1 MKINRSLGVSTKI
14 QEALNSSHIG
24 LLNSVYPTDLGAGH
38 GNHGSGRDRVY
49 TVSGTLQTM
58 LITATMQDK
67 SLKNSVNLHYISHQ
81 KSRELRM
88 AALTKDI
95 QEEEQKAGQGPRKAG
110 RPRLFKPKLPK
121 SKASD
126 HSLNTA
132 AYSKARKR
140 VPQALADELFGSSI
154 IEDAKNDY
162 SHWFGRRVFIGDGTY
177 VQMQDT
183 EELRKIYAVK
193 HNGTTEPKGYPQ
205 GLLEAITARGTGQL
219 FSYGLS
225 SRHTGELELFYGM
238 MGNLPGQ
245 SILLLDD
252 LYNTYEIFA
261 KLESLDVKVVVPGKR
276 KRKYSVIGKI
286 GEGDEI
292 VTIKKPMSRPGWLP
306 EDAIDLPG
314 KITLRRIECVSPEGK
329 GYVLYTSVLDGDIKK
344 GHIINLYFTRWD
356 VEVSIREIKT
366 IMDINILRSKSEDM
380 IRKELAVSL
389 SAYNLIRKIIYES
402 IKDMP
407 FSPKESLVQEFYS
420 LYKNILVDKKGRVY
434 NKWSTG
440 RKRNKAN
447 NTKRNIA
454 QSP

>member
-14 QEALNSSHIG
+14 QAILNKSNLG
-24 LLNSVYPTDLGAGH
+24 LLDSVYPSSLCGAF
-38 GNHGSGRDRVY
+38 GNPDNGRDRVY

-81 KSRELRM
+81 KSRELE
-88 AALTKDI
+88 AAILNKNI
-95 QEEEQKAGQGPRKAG
+95 QEEKQKAGLVPRKAG
-110 RPRLFKPKLPK
+110 RPRLFKAKLRK
-121 SKASD
+121 SKTSN

-140 VPQALADELFGSSI
+140 VPQALTDELFGSSI
-154 IEDAKNDY
+154 IENAKNDY

-183 EELRKIYAVK
+183 GELRKKYAVK
-193 HNGTTEPKGYPQ
+193 HNGAESKGYPQ
-205 GLLEAITARGTGQL
+205 GLLEAISERGTGQV

-225 SRHTGELELFYGM
+225 NRHTGELELFYGLM
-238 MGNLPGQ
+238 DGLPRQ

-252 LYNTYEIFA
+252 LYNTYETFA
-261 KLESLDVKVVVPGKR
+261 KLESLGVKIVVPGKR

-292 VTIKKPMSRPGWLP
+292 VKIKKPKARPSWLP
-306 EDAIDLPG
+306 EDAIGLPG
-314 KITLRRIECVSPEGK
+314 EITLRRIECISPEGK
-329 GYVLYTSVLDGDIKK
+329 EYVLYTSVLDENIKK

-389 SAYNLIRKIIYES
+389 SAYNLIRKVIYES

-420 LYKNILVDKKGRVY
+420 LNKNILVDKKGRVY